1 MDLPDGARNAMIGA
15 RINVAR
21 GNTMIKTKNG
31 LAILA
36 ITALAFSVGANTD
49 WDNPQ
54 DIPVIEPVTVG
65 LAGEQPADIVRY
77 LMARGALQTRISPD
91 GKTVAF
97 SDRVTGEPQLW
108 VVDAAGG
115 WPRQLTFGSGITLFR
130 WSPDGEHLL
139 VGRDASGN
147 EREGYYL
154 LSLDGNVE
162 RQLLPLSDAFRAFGM
177 FSADGSQILF
187 SSTERTG
194 RDFDIYVSDLA
205 SGDTRIVYEGRF
217 GFFPRAW
224 QPGGD
229 IVIVDEIR
237 GEDARDVHLLNMATG
252 QLSPLFQPRVS
263 AYHGSYAWL
272 PDGSGFYL
280 TTNQDREYAALAFY
294 SLEDEVLRFL
304 ETPEADVGNVT
315 LSGDGRY
322 LAWTTNED
330 GYARLHAVDRS
341 TSQSLIAAELPPGV
355 YGLGFSASASSLNIR
370 VSGPATPGDVY
381 VWDLETNETTR
392 AVASSLAGLD
402 ADTFVVPESVRYP
415 ARDGVELQGL
425 LYVPKESMLS
435 EKPPV
440 VVKVHGGP
448 TAQSRPTFQPQVQY
462 LVNNGIAVFDVNV
475 RGSTGFGKT
484 YTRLDNREK
493 RLDSVRDLVDTVAFL
508 SRDQRLNTNRIAVMG
523 GSYGGYMVNAV
534 LGSYPGVFD
543 AGVSMVGVSDWVRAL
558 QEASPAL
565 KASDRI
571 EYGDIREEEWQE
583 FYRVNSPINNAHNI
597 KVPVLV
603 EHGANDPR
611 DPVTESDRLVAKIR
625 EAGGA
630 VTYMR
635 FPDEGH
641 SISKQANRVAYYRT
655 MVGFLEEHLKPNEA
669 DATD

>member
-1 MDLPDGARNAMIGA
+1 
-15 RINVAR
+15 
-21 GNTMIKTKNG
+21 MIKTKNG

-237 GEDARDVHLLNMATG
+237 GEDARDVHFLNMASG

-280 TTNQDREYAALAFY
+280 ATNQEREFAALAFY
-294 SLEDEVLRFL
+294 SLEDEELRFL

-330 GYARLHAVDRS
+330 GYARVHAVDRS
-341 TSQSLIAAELPPGV
+341 TSQSLIAPELPPGV

-381 VWDLETNETTR
+381 VWDLETNEATR